1 MPCAATQ
8 TGLWCPLGLNVLQAR
23 NPDSNAP
30 IQRLATMRLPW
41 RQNTLRFLPIDAQAP
56 GLLGHIC
63 RSISS
68 RTHKHAGKR
77 RAAIMNKTSAD
88 ATRLTAPPALHW
100 ARDSRAHYPRRHGPT
115 STFYQFFFSVGNTS
129 NGSKIDDRL
138 LRLRHGAGGGD
149 KACCGRSRR
158 EPTCRHVSRSSI
170 LVYILMCTIFPGLR
184 CCSCFDHEGAKART
198 CSRRDSERTESS
210 VEKACTAKRV
220 SANFST

>member
-68 RTHKHAGKR
+68 YTHKHAGKR
-77 RAAIMNKTSAD
+77 RAAIMNETSAD

-100 ARDSRAHYPRRHGPT
+100 ARDRRALHPRRHGPT
-115 STFYQFFFSVGNTS
+115 SSGAMAAVEGPSTFEGFFFLV
-129 NGSKIDDRL
+129 DFA
-138 LRLRHGAGGGD
+138 AG
-149 KACCGRSRR
+149 KCPAVNRWA
-158 EPTCRHVSRSSI
+158 SI
-170 LVYILMCTIFPGLR
+170 
-184 CCSCFDHEGAKART
+184 H
-198 CSRRDSERTESS
+198 
-210 VEKACTAKRV
+210 
-220 SANFST
+220 

>member
-8 TGLWCPLGLNVLQAR
+8 TGLWCPLGLNVSQAR

-100 ARDSRAHYPRRHGPT
+100 ARDSRAHHPRRHGPT
-115 STFYQFFFSVGNTS
+115 STFEGFFFFFFG
-129 NGSKIDDRL
+129 KIWIKIHPLSSGLQGFKGGLFGIHTCCIHYFIFFGRQAYYRPRL
-138 LRLRHGAGGGD
+138 AI
-149 KACCGRSRR
+149 
-158 EPTCRHVSRSSI
+158 P
-170 LVYILMCTIFPGLR
+170 
-184 CCSCFDHEGAKART
+184 
-198 CSRRDSERTESS
+198 
-210 VEKACTAKRV
+210 
-220 SANFST
+220 SADQHICA

>member
-8 TGLWCPLGLNVLQAR
+8 TGLWCPLGLNVVQAR

-88 ATRLTAPPALHW
+88 STRLTAPPALHW
-100 ARDSRAHYPRRHGPT
+100 ARDSRAHHPRRHGPT
-115 STFYQFFFSVGNTS
+115 STFYQFFFSV
-129 NGSKIDDRL
+129 
-138 LRLRHGAGGGD
+138 
-149 KACCGRSRR
+149 
-158 EPTCRHVSRSSI
+158 EPVHRWTCNVPDLISHA
-170 LVYILMCTIFPGLR
+170 P
-184 CCSCFDHEGAKART
+184 
-198 CSRRDSERTESS
+198 
-210 VEKACTAKRV
+210 
-220 SANFST
+220 

>member
-1 MPCAATQ
+1 MKRTMGFTQNNREATMVENARRLHQ
-8 TGLWCPLGLNVLQAR
+8 RPRTGSSWRETGFIVPLGL
-23 NPDSNAP
+23 
-30 IQRLATMRLPW
+30 
-41 RQNTLRFLPIDAQAP
+41 
-56 GLLGHIC
+56 G
-63 RSISS
+63 
-68 RTHKHAGKR
+68 
-77 RAAIMNKTSAD
+77 
-88 ATRLTAPPALHW
+88 
-100 ARDSRAHYPRRHGPT
+100 
-115 STFYQFFFSVGNTS
+115 GNTS

>member
-23 NPDSNAP
+23 NPDRNAP

-100 ARDSRAHYPRRHGPT
+100 ARDSRAHYHRRHGPT
-115 STFYQFFFSVGNTS
+115 STFYQFFFSVACVGLLKKKPS
-129 NGSKIDDRL
+129 NL
-138 LRLRHGAGGGD
+138 LRPGSGWSAAAPAWQRQEGLNGHASAPAATATLWAAAAIERQV
-149 KACCGRSRR
+149 RSTRCVRR
-158 EPTCRHVSRSSI
+158 
-170 LVYILMCTIFPGLR
+170 
-184 CCSCFDHEGAKART
+184 
-198 CSRRDSERTESS
+198 
-210 VEKACTAKRV
+210 
-220 SANFST
+220 

>member
-100 ARDSRAHYPRRHGPT
+100 ARDSRAHYHRRHGPT
-115 STFYQFFFSVGNTS
+115 STFYQFFFLVGIIEYLPS
-129 NGSKIDDRL
+129 SKIGLTGFWQRQP
-138 LRLRHGAGGGD
+138 A
-149 KACCGRSRR
+149 
-158 EPTCRHVSRSSI
+158 VSRQSA
-170 LVYILMCTIFPGLR
+170 VP
-184 CCSCFDHEGAKART
+184 
-198 CSRRDSERTESS
+198 RRAPKCWSL
-210 VEKACTAKRV
+210 
-220 SANFST
+220 ST

>member
-8 TGLWCPLGLNVLQAR
+8 TGLWCPLGLNVSQAR

-68 RTHKHAGKR
+68 YTHKHAGKR

-100 ARDSRAHYPRRHGPT
+100 ARDRRALHPRRHGT
-115 STFYQFFFSVGNTS
+115 TQTFEGFFFLVGFTGG
-129 NGSKIDDRL
+129 NGVQRNGVSFFLSI
-138 LRLRHGAGGGD
+138 
-149 KACCGRSRR
+149 
-158 EPTCRHVSRSSI
+158 HVR
-170 LVYILMCTIFPGLR
+170 VFFPLQ
-184 CCSCFDHEGAKART
+184 K
-198 CSRRDSERTESS
+198 
-210 VEKACTAKRV
+210 
-220 SANFST
+220 

>member
-100 ARDSRAHYPRRHGPT
+100 ARDSRAHHPRRHGLT
-115 STFYQFFFSVGNTS
+115 STFYQFFFSVETEKRKG
-129 NGSKIDDRL
+129 GDRL
-138 LRLRHGAGGGD
+138 RSGGGLAQTGHCFIENVD
-149 KACCGRSRR
+149 LARGAALHPLGHACFRGRFPRR
-158 EPTCRHVSRSSI
+158 RRCR
-170 LVYILMCTIFPGLR
+170 GGAAGAALR
-184 CCSCFDHEGAKART
+184 GRGSTTACM
-198 CSRRDSERTESS
+198 RRRRWTS
-210 VEKACTAKRV
+210 
-220 SANFST
+220 

>member
-8 TGLWCPLGLNVLQAR
+8 TGLWCPLGLNVSQAR

-100 ARDSRAHYPRRHGPT
+100 ARDSRAHHPRRHGLT
-115 STFYQFFFSVGNTS
+115 STFYQFFFSVKGGQGWESPLSVNVEKWPRPL
-129 NGSKIDDRL
+129 NGA
-138 LRLRHGAGGGD
+138 LRGPQRRGAG
-149 KACCGRSRR
+149 RS
-158 EPTCRHVSRSSI
+158 TRH
-170 LVYILMCTIFPGLR
+170 
-184 CCSCFDHEGAKART
+184 
-198 CSRRDSERTESS
+198 
-210 VEKACTAKRV
+210 
-220 SANFST
+220 

>member
-100 ARDSRAHYPRRHGPT
+100 ARDRRALHPRRHGPT
-115 STFYQFFFSVGNTS
+115 STFEGFFFLVDTETSHSLISGCDRSLPVGILPLQTQL
-129 NGSKIDDRL
+129 GL
-138 LRLRHGAGGGD
+138 LELVP
-149 KACCGRSRR
+149 RS
-158 EPTCRHVSRSSI
+158 
-170 LVYILMCTIFPGLR
+170 
-184 CCSCFDHEGAKART
+184 
-198 CSRRDSERTESS
+198 
-210 VEKACTAKRV
+210 
-220 SANFST
+220 

>member
-115 STFYQFFFSVGNTS
+115 STFYQFFFSVE
-129 NGSKIDDRL
+129 L
-138 LRLRHGAGGGD
+138 PFLQL
-149 KACCGRSRR
+149 
-158 EPTCRHVSRSSI
+158 HVGTPKEG
-170 LVYILMCTIFPGLR
+170 LCTGL
-184 CCSCFDHEGAKART
+184 ARG
-198 CSRRDSERTESS
+198 
-210 VEKACTAKRV
+210 
-220 SANFST
+220 